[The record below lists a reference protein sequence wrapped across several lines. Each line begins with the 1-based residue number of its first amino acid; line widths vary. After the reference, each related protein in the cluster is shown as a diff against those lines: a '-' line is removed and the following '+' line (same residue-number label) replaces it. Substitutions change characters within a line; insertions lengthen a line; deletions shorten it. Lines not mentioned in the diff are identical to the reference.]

1 MRRIPQAELL
11 RAMKQSLRDLDN
23 LKLLNPNDLEILHL
37 RRTLREQIDRLER
50 QQSELQAIATPL
62 EQESDYEITA

>member
-1 MRRIPQAELL
+1 MRRILQADLL

-37 RRTLREQIDRLER
+37 RRNLREQIDRLER
-50 QQSELQAIATPL
+50 QHSELQAIATL
-62 EQESDYEITA
+62 QEQESDYEITA